1 MKASFVAVVVAAYAH
16 AAWAHPWKG
25 NKSFKINDTNV
36 TLLNTFWATSPG
48 LNKKAPVNVTTYS
61 TDCKDVEFQA
71 DRRWDNCTEERIT
84 CIWFPNGT
92 VGRGSNCRKVTRYG
106 SADYGQVNAFR
117 GGSGS
122 VDRKFDNVTGTNVST
137 TLFPSHITVEHIE
150 GFPTYV
156 ETMFLW
162 NTNITAFYANE
173 SQFLLLSNV
182 STTCEGLSDDGSGD
196 NGDHDYCERLLS
208 HNATNAT
215 CKGHVRIEWLHGKYP
230 ICIIPDDKRPL
241 NKVTIICAVTIAAGV
256 LVVGVAL
263 LAHWR
268 KVQRRHKW
276 YNDSGAYCEDQTATV
291 VTNDIRTDKLISSY
305 RIPPDRIDRGVEIGR
320 GGYGVVYVATIKY
333 GGKATR
339 QVAMKRLL
347 PERTH
352 NPTDVET
359 FMDEIR
365 TCSSIFH
372 PNIVEFVGVTWTTL
386 SNVSLLTEFM
396 AAGDVWSLIEA
407 DHRRRRRA
415 IEWHIQPDTLSVD
428 LDDLSTFLSGPDAVY
443 DDEEGPDHMQ
453 AHSRFSKFSILCSVV
468 DALVYLHSLPVP
480 IIHRDIKARNV
491 LVNDVGHVKLSD
503 FGTSREGTM
512 DYTMTSEIGTIP
524 WIAPEILKGVR
535 YTEMAD
541 IYSVGVL
548 ISELDTGEV
557 PYSTMET
564 TSSNDKYPRVAK
576 TKIMMMVVAGDL
588 RPCVTHECPNIIY
601 DVIRRCVAYCPS
613 DRPTAKQLQ
622 HWLRQIQREM
632 TLQPH
637 QQPRTTPA

>member
-48 LNKKAPVNVTTYS
+48 LNMKAPVNVTTYS

-156 ETMFLW
+156 ETIVIDEVGVRSFNRDMSRTYQTKLPITARFLQMRGNRIASISGVAFSENLQVMDFGGNEITSIGTILAPNLMTLSFISNKIASLAGAVFPSTLRSLLLQNNEITTLANVDWPPNLQILFLW

-396 AAGDVWSLIEA
+396 AAG
-407 DHRRRRRA
+407 
-415 IEWHIQPDTLSVD
+415 
-428 LDDLSTFLSGPDAVY
+428 
-443 DDEEGPDHMQ
+443 
-453 AHSRFSKFSILCSVV
+453 
-468 DALVYLHSLPVP
+468 
-480 IIHRDIKARNV
+480 
-491 LVNDVGHVKLSD
+491 
-503 FGTSREGTM
+503 
-512 DYTMTSEIGTIP
+512 
-524 WIAPEILKGVR
+524 
-535 YTEMAD
+535 
-541 IYSVGVL
+541 
-548 ISELDTGEV
+548 
-557 PYSTMET
+557 
-564 TSSNDKYPRVAK
+564 
-576 TKIMMMVVAGDL
+576 
-588 RPCVTHECPNIIY
+588 
-601 DVIRRCVAYCPS
+601 
-613 DRPTAKQLQ
+613 
-622 HWLRQIQREM
+622 
-632 TLQPH
+632 
-637 QQPRTTPA
+637 

>member
-48 LNKKAPVNVTTYS
+48 LNMKAPVNVTTYS

-208 HNATNAT
+208 HNATNTT

-372 PNIVEFVGVTWTTL
+372 PNIVEFVGVT
-386 SNVSLLTEFM
+386 
-396 AAGDVWSLIEA
+396 
-407 DHRRRRRA
+407 
-415 IEWHIQPDTLSVD
+415 
-428 LDDLSTFLSGPDAVY
+428 
-443 DDEEGPDHMQ
+443 
-453 AHSRFSKFSILCSVV
+453 FSKFSILCSVV

>member
-1 MKASFVAVVVAAYAH
+1 
-16 AAWAHPWKG
+16 
-25 NKSFKINDTNV
+25 
-36 TLLNTFWATSPG
+36 
-48 LNKKAPVNVTTYS
+48 
-61 TDCKDVEFQA
+61 
-71 DRRWDNCTEERIT
+71 
-84 CIWFPNGT
+84 
-92 VGRGSNCRKVTRYG
+92 
-106 SADYGQVNAFR
+106 
-117 GGSGS
+117 
-122 VDRKFDNVTGTNVST
+122 
-137 TLFPSHITVEHIE
+137 
-150 GFPTYV
+150 
-156 ETMFLW
+156 FLW